1 MKGLWELGGTSDT
14 ICAGG
19 RSCVYFVVSLLPLEL
34 LLRQISTSEEAERG
48 KRSAAFLSQKTLE

>member
-34 LLRQISTSEEAERG
+34 LLRQISSSEEAEWG
-48 KRSAAFLSQKTLE
+48 K